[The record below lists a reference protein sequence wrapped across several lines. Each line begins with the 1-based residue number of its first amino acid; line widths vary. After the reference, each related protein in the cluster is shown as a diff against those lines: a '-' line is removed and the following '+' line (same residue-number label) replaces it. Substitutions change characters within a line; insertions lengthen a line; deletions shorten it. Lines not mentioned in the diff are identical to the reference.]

1 MRTVLYGT
9 EGTIIVDNTS
19 DTLSL
24 FKNDLKG
31 DKDFLNEKTKGLEIK
46 IRVQISNHNI
56 NDEINEFCS
65 CIAEGREP
73 LLNPEAG
80 GRYGFNLSFYNRKR
94 KKGCPDAG

>member
-19 DTLSL
+19 NTLYL

-46 IRVQISNHNI
+46 IPVQISNHITLTMKLMN
-56 NDEINEFCS
+56 FAVVLPK
-65 CIAEGREP
+65 AE
-73 LLNPEAG
+73 
-80 GRYGFNLSFYNRKR
+80 NLF
-94 KKGCPDAG
+94 